1 MIAPELLESLNAAM
15 RELLDNPGR
24 DSAWLMLELARLL
37 PGNGPI
43 VTRYGGGS
51 WAASR
56 RWIGRPRDVGVSG
69 QRGRVDVAHPR
80 RCLRV
85 RPAGNGFCECTPRHD
100 HQRITVNARATP

>member
-15 RELLDNPGR
+15 RELLDNPER

-56 RWIGRPRDVGVSG
+56 RWIGRPRDVGVSVSAAG
-69 QRGRVDVAHPR
+69 WTWLISAGVSESSQ
-80 RCLRV
+80 
-85 RPAGNGFCECTPRHD
+85 PATASA
-100 HQRITVNARATP
+100 NARLAMIIRGSL